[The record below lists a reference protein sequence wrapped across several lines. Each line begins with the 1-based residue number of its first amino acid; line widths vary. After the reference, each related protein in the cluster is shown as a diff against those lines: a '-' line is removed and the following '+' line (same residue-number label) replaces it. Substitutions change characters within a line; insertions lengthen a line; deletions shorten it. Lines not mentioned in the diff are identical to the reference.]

1 MMSTKQTSIQ
11 NMENKSK
18 NDLNQSKQMS
28 SDNWSSNA
36 IKQEKVEKKVKV
48 IKNVEIFKML
58 YESTLEVLDD
68 FEEMEKNDTEDK
80 TILYSPFVEFSS
92 NDEMKDDYD
101 IALSTYK
108 LIKTLEMTSSTII
121 VAFLYIERLILA
133 KKTLM
138 NRESLEK

>member
-1 MMSTKQTSIQ
+1 MSTKQTSIQ